1 MAFKMKSSVEEKLA
15 PQMRSPVRRI
25 TDPSQSR
32 QDRPLSTDSSLS
44 EYEDLNFD
52 DLYGVTPDGFYDTTE
67 MGYKYNVATYGN
79 YFEKK
84 LKKGRYAYTERVLV
98 LNQNNRR
105 FLRDDMSYFEGKEGD
120 EDVAYSSALESF
132 KPFGGH
138 RKHGGGIFDVIETT
152 KIENKNGDIEQIIV
166 RSKDKTSTYTYN
178 PENGKLLNID
188 EQDADNHFDLRP
200 DRFET
205 RDALSDLGIGTRSE
219 TYSNYY

>member
-25 TDPSQSR
+25 TDPSTSR
-32 QDRPLSTDSSLS
+32 QDRPDASEIEQFEDS
-44 EYEDLNFD
+44 ENFD
-52 DLYGVTPDGFYDTTE
+52 DIYGVTPDGFYDTSD
-67 MGYKYNVATYGN
+67 MGYNYNVAVYGN
-79 YFEKK
+79 DSEKK

-98 LNQNNRR
+98 LNEDNRK
-105 FLRDDMSYFEGKEGD
+105 FLRFDIKDFEEREGNEDDNYIR
-120 EDVAYSSALESF
+120 ALESF
-132 KPFGGH
+132 DLFGSSPG
-138 RKHGGGIFDVIETT
+138 HGGGIFDVIETT
-152 KIENKNGDIEQIIV
+152 KIENKEGFIEQIIV

-205 RDALSDLGIGTRSE
+205 RDALSDLGIGVGSE
-219 TYSNYY
+219 AYYNYY